1 MQQDWRSEQPSLVY
15 GYFCLE
21 EQDEAQVATWS
32 RDITDFCLASGYR
45 LGSIFIDRGVSPGN
59 FARGGFVELLAAL
72 RLPEAFGV
80 VVPTLAQLSTDTLIQ
95 QVLVQMVQLTDKQLF
110 VSQQV
115 NGSDPDVFASDGRDP
130 AP

>member
-1 MQQDWRSEQPSLVY
+1 MQHDWRSEQQPPLVY

-21 EQDEAQVATWS
+21 DSDEARVAVWN
-32 RDITDFCLASGYR
+32 RDITDFCVASGYR
-45 LGSIFIDRGVSPGN
+45 LGSIFIDRGSSIYP
-59 FARGGFVELLAAL
+59 RGGFVELLAAL